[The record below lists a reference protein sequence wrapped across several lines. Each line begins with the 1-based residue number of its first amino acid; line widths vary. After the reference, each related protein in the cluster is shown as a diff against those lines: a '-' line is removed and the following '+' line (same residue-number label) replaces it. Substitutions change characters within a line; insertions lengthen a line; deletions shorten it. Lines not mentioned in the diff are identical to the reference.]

1 MKKFVVIDSYA
12 LAHRSYHALPPLV
25 SPEGIL
31 VNGVYGFMLV
41 FLKMLQELKPDYL
54 VATFDLAQPTF
65 RHKAYTE
72 YKAKRV
78 KAPEN
83 FYEQIGII
91 KEILKIWGI
100 PILEKEGFEA
110 DDLIGTIAQKFQK
123 KDLEIIILTG
133 DLDALQLINDN
144 IHVYTLRKG
153 LQDRVIYDMEEIKKK
168 YDLLPAQLIDFKAL
182 KGDSS
187 DNVPGVPGV
196 GEKTALKLIQKFN
209 SLDNLYFALEN
220 QSPEI
225 KNLNIRLKERLIEN
239 KDQAYFSRHLVTIEK
254 GVDLNFQL
262 EEGIFRQPPEEQLT
276 PFFQKL
282 GFQSLIKR
290 IFNEPQ
296 KTVNPSTM
304 LRIDGEQS
312 RTIKEKA
319 EVIINTIT
327 NQEQLN
333 LFRSKIEKAS
343 TLGLF
348 LDHQGHK
355 YGVREIFGL
364 YFILSEAK
372 NKVLPTE
379 GRQVLI
385 LSTEEIFYLPQ
396 NLFRELKNLIK
407 AIEGKTIFTLGAK
420 EIIEEIKELLQLN
433 LEDIG
438 ILAWL
443 IDSERKNYNLE
454 SLTRFFL
461 KEENLLF
468 PEDHLRQFLNLAET
482 IKVKVSSLS
491 LDNIWETIEKPLIPI
506 LAQMEIDGIS
516 VNKQILKHLLE
527 EVEKEIKILESKIYQ
542 LAQKTFNINSYQQLI
557 GILFQDLKLDSS
569 ILKKT
574 SSGKISTDIFELTKI
589 KNSHSIIPLVI
600 EYRQLEKLKTAFL
613 DPLPQFIN
621 LKTQRIHTIWKQNGT
636 ATGRLSSEEPN
647 LQNIPSKGEWGKKI
661 RKAFEAAP
669 GFSFLSLDYSQIELR
684 IASHLSL
691 DSKMIAAF
699 QEDKDIH
706 TLTASY
712 INNIKENEVTPEMR
726 KLAKILN
733 FGIIYGMGAKAL
745 SETAGISLKEAKR
758 FKEEYF
764 HDFSGLKNY
773 LEHSL
778 CQAKKLGYVETLFGR
793 KRFLPLI
800 GSLGQI
806 GRQEER
812 IAINMPIQG
821 LAADII
827 KLSMIKISDFIK
839 SKNLEDKVKL
849 ILQIHDELIL
859 EVKSAIIKE
868 IAPQLKKIMEQVV
881 NLEVPLKAEITIG
894 KNWGELE

>member
-12 LAHRSYHALPPLV
+12 LAHRAYHALPPLA

-41 FLKMLQELKPDYL
+41 FLKMLQEIKPDYL

-65 RHKAYTE
+65 RHKEYKE

-91 KEILKIWGI
+91 KKILKIWGI

-110 DDLIGTIAQKFQK
+110 DDIIGTIAQKSQK

-168 YDLLPAQLIDFKAL
+168 YDLLPTQLIDFKAL

-196 GEKTALKLIQKFN
+196 GEKTALKLIKEFN
-209 SLDNLYFALEN
+209 SLDNLYLALEN

-225 KNLNIRLKERLIEN
+225 KNLNTGLKERLIKN
-239 KDQAYFSRHLVTIEK
+239 KDQAYLSRHLVTIEK
-254 GVDLNFQL
+254 DVDLNFQL
-262 EEGIFRQPPEEQLT
+262 EEGIFRQPPENQLT
-276 PFFQKL
+276 PFLKKL

-290 IFNEPQ
+290 IFNSLQ
-296 KTVNPSTM
+296 NTV
-304 LRIDGEQS
+304 E
-312 RTIKEKA
+312 EKA
-319 EVIINTIT
+319 AVVVNTIT
-327 NQEQLN
+327 NQEQLS
-333 LFRSKIEKAS
+333 LFRNKIEKAS

-348 LDHQGHK
+348 LDYQGHK
-355 YGVREIFGL
+355 YSEREIFGL
-364 YFILSEAK
+364 YFIL
-372 NKVLPTE
+372 P
-379 GRQVLI
+379 
-385 LSTEEIFYLPQ
+385 TEEIFYLPQ
-396 NLFRELKNLIK
+396 NLFRELKNLIIT
-407 AIEGKTIFTLGAK
+407 IENKIIFTIGAK
-420 EIIEEIKELLQLN
+420 EIIEEIKELSPLKF
-433 LEDIG
+433 EDIG

-461 KEENLLF
+461 KEKTSLF
-468 PEDHLRQFLNLAET
+468 SEDYLRQFLNLAET
-482 IKVKVSSLS
+482 IKIKASSLS
-491 LDNIWETIEKPLIPI
+491 LDNIWETIEKPLISI
-506 LAQMEIDGIS
+506 LAQMEINGIS
-516 VNKQILKHLLE
+516 VNKQILKHLQE
-527 EVEKEIKILESKIYQ
+527 EVEKEIKVLESKIYQ
-542 LAQKTFNINSYQQLI
+542 LAQKTFNINSYQQLV
-557 GILFQDLKLDSS
+557 GVLFQDLKLDSS

-589 KNSHSIIPLVI
+589 KDSHSIIPLII

-613 DPLPQFIN
+613 DPLLQFIN
-621 LKTQRIHTIWKQNGT
+621 FKTQRVHTVWKQSGT

-661 RKAFEAAP
+661 RQAFEAAP
-669 GFSFLSLDYSQIELR
+669 DFSFLSLDYSQIELR

-699 QEDKDIH
+699 EEDKDIH

-712 INNIKENEVTPEMR
+712 INNIQENEVTPEMR

-733 FGIIYGMGAKAL
+733 FGIIYGMGVKAL
-745 SETAGISLKEAKR
+745 SETAGISLKEAKK

-764 HDFSGLKNY
+764 NDFSGLRDY

-778 CQAKKLGYVETLFGR
+778 CQAKKLGYVETIFGR

-812 IAINMPIQG
+812 MAINMPIQG

-827 KLSMIKISDFIK
+827 KLSMIEISDFIK
-839 SKNLEDKVKL
+839 SKNLEDEVKL

-868 IAPQLKKIMEQVV
+868 IAPQLKEIMEQVV
-881 NLEVPLKAEITIG
+881 TLEVPLKAEITIG
-894 KNWGELE
+894 KNWGELEQSIYDQVFFKN